1 MFTSETQIRVRYAE
15 TDQMGYVYYGN
26 YAMYFEVARVESLR
40 AAGFSYKKME
50 EDGIIMPVLELHTQF
65 VRPGK
70 YDELLTVRT
79 RIPEMPGIR
88 IKFDYEVVNEK
99 NETITKGWTT
109 LTFLKKDSH
118 RPCRPPQYLLDLL
131 QPYFP

>member
-40 AAGFSYKKME
+40 AAGFSYKQME
-50 EDGIIMPVLELHTQF
+50 DDGVIMPVLELHTQF
-65 VRPGK
+65 VKPGK
-70 YDELLTVRT
+70 YDELLTIRT
-79 RIPEMPGIR
+79 TIPEMPGIR
-88 IKFDYEVVNEK
+88 IKFEYEVVNETG
-99 NETITKGWTT
+99 ETITKGWTS

-118 RPCRPPQYLLDLL
+118 KPCRPPKYLLDLL

>member
-1 MFTSETQIRVRYAE
+1 MFSSETQIRVRYAE

-40 AAGFSYKKME
+40 AAGFSYKQME
-50 EDGIIMPVLELHTQF
+50 DDGVIMPVLELHTQF

-70 YDELLTVRT
+70 YDELLTIRT
-79 RIPEMPGIR
+79 TIPEMPGVRIR
-88 IKFDYEVVNEK
+88 FEYEVVNQRR
-99 NETITKGWTT
+99 ETITKGWTT
-109 LTFLKKDSH
+109 LTFLNKDSH

-131 QPYFP
+131 KPYFP